1 MTPLMSVKK
10 SRNLSPF
17 SGMGADFGILIFM
30 AKTKLQW
37 HTEERTVAE
46 LVPNPKNPRIMSP
59 KQLND
64 LKKSLRKFGLVEIP
78 IIDLDDRVIA
88 GHQRLLALRLIGREN
103 ESIPIRV
110 PNRKLT
116 EREYNQYL
124 LTSNRL
130 HGDFDWDKLA
140 ENFDIET
147 ILVSGFEDADLSL
160 IFDDLT
166 VEDDVFDV
174 EKEVKKIKK
183 TSVKL
188 GDLYQLGPHSII
200 CADSTDPE
208 SVRKLMAG
216 KKVNTILTDPPFNIG
231 LSYDKGIGGTGDYG
245 GHVYDSKSDSD
256 YEIFIR
262 ESIKN
267 GLSVCAKDAHIFTYC
282 DQRYTWLL
290 QNLYRELGVAYKRT
304 CLWIKNN
311 SMPTPKVAFNKQ
323 YEPCVYGVIGKPY
336 LSNRSL
342 NFSEILNREVGSG
355 NHTIDDIYDLIDIW
369 LVKRLG
375 SSKYEHPTEKPP
387 SLHERPLRRCTK
399 PNDIILDL
407 FSGSASL
414 MVACQQLK
422 RIAYMVE
429 REPIFVQLAINR
441 YEKLTNEKTRK
452 IN

>member
-1 MTPLMSVKK
+1 MTKIK
-10 SRNLSPF
+10 
-17 SGMGADFGILIFM
+17 A
-30 AKTKLQW
+30 KLQW
-37 HTEERTVAE
+37 HTEERVVAE
-46 LVPNPKNPRIMSP
+46 LVPNSKNPRVISP

-78 IIDLDDRVIA
+78 IVDLGNRVIA

-103 ESIPIRV
+103 ESIPVRI

-147 ILVSGFEDADLSL
+147 ILASGFEDSDLSL

-166 VEDDVFDV
+166 VEDDEFNV
-174 EKEVKKIKK
+174 EKETKKIRK
-183 TSVKL
+183 TSVKP
-188 GDLYQLGPHSII
+188 GNLYQLGSHRIL
-200 CADSTDPE
+200 CANSADPE
-208 SVRKLMAG
+208 SIHKLMAG
-216 KKVNTILTDPPFNIG
+216 QRANVILTDPPFNIG
-231 LSYDKGIGGTGDYG
+231 LSYDKGIGGNGNYG
-245 GHVYDSKSDSD
+245 GKINDAKSDSD
-256 YEIFIR
+256 YEMFLR
-262 ESIKN
+262 ESLKN
-267 GLSVCAKDAHIFTYC
+267 GLSVCAKDSHIFTYC
-282 DQRYTWLL
+282 DQRYAWLL
-290 QNLYRELGVAYKRT
+290 QNLYRDLGITYKRT

-323 YEPCVYGVIGKPY
+323 YEPCIYGVIGKPY
-336 LSNRSL
+336 LSNRVL
-342 NFSEILNREVGSG
+342 NLSEILNREVGSG
-355 NHTIDDIYDLIDIW
+355 NRTIDDIYDLIDIW

-375 SSKYEHPTEKPP
+375 GSKYEHPTEKPP

-399 PNDIILDL
+399 QNDIILDL

-422 RIAYMVE
+422 RSAYMIE
-429 REPIFVQLAINR
+429 QEPVFVQLAINR
-441 YEKLTNEKTRK
+441 YEKLTNEKSRK